1 VKICKDIGASDKF
14 ELVRST
20 NSQFKQWYEN
30 SVAVRDLINEL
41 LDMRLTFSETVRTEA
56 VPWFEAKCESL
67 ELEAK

>member
-1 VKICKDIGASDKF
+1 MKIPKDIVASDKF

-20 NSQFKQWYEN
+20 DSRFKQWYET

-41 LDMRLTFSETVRTEA
+41 LHIRLEFSETIRTEV